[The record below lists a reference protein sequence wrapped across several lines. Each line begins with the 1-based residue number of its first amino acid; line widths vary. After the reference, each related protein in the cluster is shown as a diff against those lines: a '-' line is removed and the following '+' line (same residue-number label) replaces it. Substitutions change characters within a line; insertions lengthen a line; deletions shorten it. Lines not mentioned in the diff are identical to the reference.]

1 MNEELN
7 HLIEEAIELE
17 QRVADLYM
25 LFYRIFPQDSR
36 FWWRLSMEEQNHAA
50 LLKTASQMNDTRIK
64 IPEDILPAQL
74 EELKRINQLLQSS
87 MKEMESTPDRTRA
100 FHLAYTI
107 ENSAGERHYD
117 TFMKQGTRSPVSEV
131 FRKLNGEDIDH
142 AARIL
147 QYMKEHRIELPDDQ
161 RVG

>member
-1 MNEELN
+1 MNEDLN
-7 HLIEEAIELE
+7 LVIEEAIELE

-25 LFYRIFPQDSR
+25 LFYRLFPQDSR

-50 LLKTASQMNDTRIK
+50 LLKTVSQMMDTRIE

-74 EELKRINQLLQSS
+74 AELKAVNRTLRRY
-87 MKEMESTPDRTRA
+87 MDEMEVSPDRTRA

-147 QYMKEHRIELPDDQ
+147 QYMKQQQLELPED
-161 RVG
+161 